1 MHATYRRFAE
11 YRLARVS
18 CAALLL
24 ALSGCGTTTEPV
36 APCCYSG
43 EVALARASD
52 VYLALEDGG
61 KVSFPQAFPGFE
73 PQTGIFTTALPFQ
86 KAEVSDVLYA
96 SLLPVLPQ
104 YDANGDG
111 WIESPELTVLYIR
124 EAAIGLGHSV
134 SYVGVNPRADALVL
148 SQAETGALV
157 RYVNDNRHR
166 MTPAAQTVFREL
178 VLVGQDLREKGS
190 ENDGPDKGVFVR

>member
-11 YRLARVS
+11 YRLGRVS

-24 ALSGCGTTTEPV
+24 ALSACGTTTEPV
-36 APCCYSG
+36 APCCYTG
-43 EVALARASD
+43 EIRLARASD
-52 VYLALEDGG
+52 VYLALDNGG
-61 KVSFPQAFPGFE
+61 KVSFSQAFPGFE
-73 PQTGIFTTALPFQ
+73 PQSGVFTTAFPFR
-86 KAEVSDVLYA
+86 KVEVSDVLYA
-96 SLLPVLPQ
+96 TLLPVLPQ
-104 YDANGDG
+104 YDANGNG

-148 SQAETGALV
+148 SKAETGALV

-166 MTPAAQTVFREL
+166 MTSAAQTVFREL
-178 VLVGQDLREKGS
+178 DLVGRDQREKGS
-190 ENDGPDKGVFVR
+190 ENDGRGNRPFIR